1 MMGVTVDG
9 KGFFDI
15 FPFLGQVVFDLFD
28 GVFLFAKARWNQF
41 GEKAH
46 G

>member
-1 MMGVTVDG
+1 MGVAVDG
-9 KGFFDI
+9 KGFLDV
-15 FPFLGQVVFDLFD
+15 FPFLGQVVLDFLYR
-28 GVFLFAKARWNQF
+28 VFFLAKARRNQF